1 MASKKPID
9 RQFLLDSLKNFD
21 QEILSKKYSNNSPEE
36 KVTKEMVESLLLSEA
51 ALSETFEAGD
61 TVPIVNTDESGHR
74 SVAKLTT
81 IDSLAAEVAGKIDI
95 PEIPDSSIDICPLII
110 AQLFLPDS
118 INSDVG
124 GTCSISKNQ
133 TVGVVPKID
142 QQGIALIHQHN
153 HLYHNR
159 FKVTGSFDDT
169 NSTTIQFISNKIQID
184 TDLAPGILLYGSVA
198 DEIQKNQST
207 MVTENFF
214 IGPLPKVNDAGYGLL
229 EQGKKLYRVA
239 YHISSISS
247 NNLFTIVYDS
257 EPELVG
263 GDDFADV
270 PTATELTPD
279 NYAVVGTEEEMQKIK
294 MDSFLDFIRENGLFD
309 LDGKGRPLL
318 PGYGIATT
326 KVLADFTNGSGET
339 GKTYTEL
346 FGIENRNDI
355 TFIYGYTLNNEAI
368 DSALIDSDTGEVVF
382 VNRGNS
388 NTKDV
393 TVYAFCV
400 YKLPVPYEPGLRSIT
415 KEFTISASNL
425 NEGVVCTIH
434 DFGVYNLQDIV
445 SLSGYCKTVNY
456 GVHYNILQDGVISW
470 AYHSPLTFSNYTFSI
485 TLIIKDHSS
494 IGPSIVTDGIRMITK
509 KNVLFE
515 FNTLGIVSDTR
526 YPISFFQEGLNAE
539 DIIGVVGN
547 AIGDFLIDSSK
558 KITMTKPW
566 DVKGSISCE
575 SVSLIVKVPV
585 VEEGPPIGEII
596 SYMGTTAPNNFLIC
610 DGTAYNISDYPQ
622 LAEHFTNQF
631 GSANHFGGDGT
642 TTFAVPDLRGEFLRG
657 SIDDNIG
664 AHQDGTEIPGC
675 SSSSGIW
682 YFPDGNGSNNY
693 GNITNYD
700 KARYFGNT
708 RRSIGGGAT
717 QNAGFIFYTV
727 RPTNTAVLYCIRA
740 KK

>member
-1 MASKKPID
+1 MSENYLPLNGKLTVPQVIYEGEP
-9 RQFLLDSLKNFD
+9 
-21 QEILSKKYSNNSPEE
+21 QE
-36 KVTKEMVESLLLSEA
+36 VTKEMVESLLLSEA
-51 ALSETFEAGD
+51 ALSETLAEGD
-61 TVPIVNTDESGHR
+61 MVPIVNTDESGHR

-133 TVGVVPKID
+133 TVGAVPKID

-169 NSTTIQFISNKIQID
+169 NSATIQFISNKIQID

-263 GDDFADV
+263 GD
-270 PTATELTPD
+270 E
-279 NYAVVGTEEEMQKIK
+279 
-294 MDSFLDFIRENGLFD
+294 
-309 LDGKGRPLL
+309 
-318 PGYGIATT
+318 
-326 KVLADFTNGSGET
+326 
-339 GKTYTEL
+339 
-346 FGIENRNDI
+346 
-355 TFIYGYTLNNEAI
+355 
-368 DSALIDSDTGEVVF
+368 
-382 VNRGNS
+382 
-388 NTKDV
+388 
-393 TVYAFCV
+393 
-400 YKLPVPYEPGLRSIT
+400 VPYEPGLRSIT
-415 KEFTISASNL
+415 KEFTISSSASKSGIICNL
-425 NEGVVCTIH
+425 S
-434 DFGVYNLQDIV
+434 DFGVDIEDVV
-445 SLSGYCKTVNY
+445 SFVVHCKNNELLFLYSLIPPEYIKWNY
-456 GVHYNILQDGVISW
+456 PGSALDFSNV
-470 AYHSPLTFSNYTFSI
+470 TFSVTI
-485 TLIIKDHSS
+485 TVKDYSS

-509 KNVLFE
+509 DFTVSTPQNVSFVSICNISD
-515 FNTLGIVSDTR
+515 FGISNLSDV
-526 YPISFFQEGLNAE
+526 IG
-539 DIIGVVGN
+539 IIGY
-547 AIGDFLIDSSK
+547 ADRYAA
-558 KITMTKPW
+558 TW
-566 DVKGSISCE
+566 YSISSSGDIHCNYYSTLSTG
-575 SVSLIVKVPV
+575 SVDYKLSLIVKVPV

-596 SYMGTTAPNNFLIC
+596 SYMGTTAPNKFLIC

-622 LAEHFTNQF
+622 LAEHFTDQF
-631 GSANHFGGDGT
+631 GSVNHFGGDGT

-657 SIDDNIG
+657 TGTATRNTGTG
-664 AHQDGTEIPGC
+664 AEVGEHQDGTENLKYQTNIGSGGTAFAVSNANGDNLIVHNDDHITSIKTTDKYINYTGAKAT
-675 SSSSGIW
+675 SSETW
-682 YFPDGNGSNNY
+682 YTS
-693 GNITNYD
+693 
-700 KARYFGNT
+700 
-708 RRSIGGGAT
+708 
-717 QNAGFIFYTV
+717 